1 VWHGTV
7 VYFARMGPI
16 GPALE
21 RFPDIK
27 KKKKKDVIY
36 QHKLMINSVCV
47 T

>member
-1 VWHGTV
+1 VHGTM
-7 VYFARMGPI
+7 VYSAGMGPI

-27 KKKKKDVIY
+27 KNKKLDVIY
-36 QHKLMINSVCV
+36 QHKRMINSVCV